1 MKLNNKKL
9 SDDPLLMVFLIILF
23 VSIVFVVK

>member
-9 SDDPLLMVFLIILF
+9 SDDPLLMIFLIILF
-23 VSIVFVVK
+23 ISIVFAVK

>member
-23 VSIVFVVK
+23 ISIVFAVK